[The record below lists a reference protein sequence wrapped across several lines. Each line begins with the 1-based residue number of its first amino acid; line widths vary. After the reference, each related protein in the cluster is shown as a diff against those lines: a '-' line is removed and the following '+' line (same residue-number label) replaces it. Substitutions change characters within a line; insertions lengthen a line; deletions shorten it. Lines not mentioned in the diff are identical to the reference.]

1 MKICKKK
8 DCEHN
13 GTEQPL
19 DNFSINENKSDGLN
33 SECKDCAKKY
43 ARQYYKKNKE
53 KHKKAV
59 QKGVDYKR
67 AKIGRYKMEHG
78 CCRCGYNEHP
88 SALCFHHLDPEE
100 KEFTIGSNIH
110 LPWEILLVEIEKCEV
125 LCMNC
130 HSIEHS
136 KYDWSAKKKPKKT
149 KKRKPIDLTARK
161 TIDPNTYRKKRYT
174 YRKKRSKSFLPVKK
188 SNIPDDNTLKKLLWE
203 YPAEELAKR
212 FNCSGSY
219 LSKYCKQKNI
229 EKPPRGYWTKK
240 KHNVE

>member
-1 MKICKKK
+1 MKICYKK

-13 GTEQPL
+13 GLEQSL
-19 DNFSINENKSDGLN
+19 DNFSTNKNKPDGLN
-33 SECKDCAKKY
+33 SECRDCANKY
-43 ARQYYKKNKE
+43 MRQYYKKKKH

-59 QKGVDYKR
+59 AKVTNYKR
-67 AKIGRYKMEHG
+67 AKMGRYKLERG

-88 SALCFHHLDPEE
+88 SALSFHHLDPEE

-130 HSIEHS
+130 HAIEHS
-136 KYDWSAKKKPKKT
+136 KYDWTVEKKPKKT
-149 KKRKPIDLTARK
+149 KKRKPVELSERTVTK
-161 TIDPNTYRKKRYT
+161 DPRPYKKH
-174 YRKKRSKSFLPVKK
+174 LPVKK
-188 SNIPDDNTLKKLLWE
+188 TNIPDDNTLKKLLWE
-203 YPAEELAKR
+203 YPAEELAKM

-219 LSKYCKQKNI
+219 LSRYCKDRNI

-240 KHNVE
+240 KCDVK